1 MPNAS
6 SSLESLRNQV
16 LSPDPE
22 ESYEAFE
29 ALTAI
34 GTEEVVQFYLYLL
47 ETAERGWRNRAAMG
61 LAYLGDERA
70 VTPLLRAIQRP
81 ETRGSNGTMVYA
93 LTQFDCRHLLKE
105 LFQIVFEQGYVAQ
118 LMALMA
124 IEDQDFEYS
133 LEDVAF
139 IQQQWAVAQLAPSTS
154 LLELGLENIGELVE
168 EL

>member
-1 MPNAS
+1 MPNS
-6 SSLESLRNQV
+6 SSGLESLRNQA
-16 LSPDPE
+16 LGPDAE
-22 ESYEAFE
+22 AAYEAFE
-29 ALTAI
+29 SLTAI
-34 GTEEVVQFYLYLL
+34 GTEEVAQFYLALL

-70 VTPLLRAIQRP
+70 VAPLLQAIQRP
-81 ETRGSNGTMVYA
+81 ETRGCNGTMVYA

-105 LFQIVFEQGYVAQ
+105 LFQMVFQQGYEAQ

-124 IEDQDFEYS
+124 IEEQDFEYS
-133 LEDVAF
+133 IEDVAF

-154 LLELGLENIGELVE
+154 LRELGLENIGELVE

>member
-1 MPNAS
+1 MPNVS
-6 SSLESLRNQV
+6 SHLQSLRNQA
-16 LSPDPE
+16 LGPDPE
-22 ESYEAFE
+22 AAYEAVE

-34 GTEEVVQFYLYLL
+34 GTEEVVQFYLDLL

-61 LAYLGDERA
+61 LVHLGDERA

-105 LFQIVFEQGYVAQ
+105 LFQIVFEQGYEAQ

>member
-6 SSLESLRNQV
+6 SSLESLRNQA
-16 LSPDPE
+16 LGPDPE
-22 ESYEAFE
+22 AAYEAFE

-34 GTEEVVQFYLYLL
+34 GTEEVVQFYLGLL

-70 VTPLLRAIQRP
+70 VAPLLRALQRP
-81 ETRGSNGTMVYA
+81 ETRGCNGTMVYA
-93 LTQFDCRHLLKE
+93 LTQFDCRYLLKE
-105 LFQIVFEQGYVAQ
+105 LFQIVFQQGYEAQ

-124 IEDQDFEYS
+124 IEAQDFEYS
-133 LEDVAF
+133 IEDVAV
-139 IQQQWAVAQLAPSTS
+139 IQQQWAVAQLASSTS
-154 LLELGLENIGELVE
+154 LLELGLENIREMVE